1 MPRPPLRSGISRKVQ
16 VVFYTEKILDHA
28 RRPRKFGRVVD
39 PDVQFEELNPLCG
52 DRIRVELRLADGGQ
66 ILEARFSGE
75 MCAIAKG
82 SASILFESVEGRTVA
97 AILGISD
104 LQVLE
109 SLAGAIPKNRIQCA
123 LLPISALRGAVRVE
137 SDRGPL
143 T

>member
-1 MPRPPLRSGISRKVQ
+1 MA
-16 VVFYTEKILDHA
+16 FYTEKILEHA

-75 MCAIAKG
+75 MCAIARG
-82 SASILFESVEGRTVA
+82 SASILFESLAGREVA
-97 AILGISD
+97 AIVGISD
-104 LQVLE
+104 AEVLE
-109 SLAGAIPKNRIQCA
+109 SLAGAIPKNRIPCA

-137 SDRGPL
+137 GDRGPL

>member
-1 MPRPPLRSGISRKVQ
+1 VA
-16 VVFYTEKILDHA
+16 FYTEKILEHA

-52 DRIRVELRLADGGQ
+52 DRIRVEFRLANGGE

-82 SASILFESVEGRTVA
+82 SASILFESLEGRTVA
-97 AILGISD
+97 AIVGISD
-104 LQVLE
+104 AEVLE
-109 SLAGAIPKNRIQCA
+109 TLAGTIPKNRTQCA

-137 SDRGPL
+137 ANRRPL